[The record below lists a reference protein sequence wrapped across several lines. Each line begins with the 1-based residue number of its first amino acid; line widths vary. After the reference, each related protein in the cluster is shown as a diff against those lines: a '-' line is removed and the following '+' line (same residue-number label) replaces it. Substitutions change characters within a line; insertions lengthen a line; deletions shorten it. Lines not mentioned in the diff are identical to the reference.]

1 MKSLIF
7 MGYPPPPPPPD
18 AAPLA
23 SPPPPPAY
31 TAGGKLIDSKLSV
44 KESYSF
50 SYSC

>member
-7 MGYPPPPPPPD
+7 MGYPPPPP
-18 AAPLA
+18 
-23 SPPPPPAY
+23 AY
-31 TAGGKLIDSKLSV
+31 TAGDKLIDSKLSV

>member
-7 MGYPPPPPPPD
+7 MGY
-18 AAPLA
+18 
-23 SPPPPPAY
+23 PPAY

>member
-7 MGYPPPPPPPD
+7 MGYPPP
-18 AAPLA
+18 
-23 SPPPPPAY
+23 PPPPPAY

>member
-7 MGYPPPPPPPD
+7 MGYPPPPPPPT
-18 AAPLA
+18 PPRP
-23 SPPPPPAY
+23 PPPPPAHP
-31 TAGGKLIDSKLSV
+31 AGGKLIDSKLSV

>member
-7 MGYPPPPPPPD
+7 MGY
-18 AAPLA
+18 
-23 SPPPPPAY
+23 PPPAY

>member
-7 MGYPPPPPPPD
+7 MGYTPT
-18 AAPLA
+18 
-23 SPPPPPAY
+23 PPPAY

>member
-7 MGYPPPPPPPD
+7 MGYP
-18 AAPLA
+18 
-23 SPPPPPAY
+23 PPPPPAY

-50 SYSC
+50 FCFC

>member
-7 MGYPPPPPPPD
+7 MGYPPPPPPP
-18 AAPLA
+18 
-23 SPPPPPAY
+23 AY
-31 TAGGKLIDSKLSV
+31 TAGDKLIDSKLSI

>member
-1 MKSLIF
+1 MKSFFFL
-7 MGYPPPPPPPD
+7 GHPP
-18 AAPLA
+18 
-23 SPPPPPAY
+23 PPPPPAY

>member
-7 MGYPPPPPPPD
+7 MGY
-18 AAPLA
+18 
-23 SPPPPPAY
+23 PPPPAY

>member
-7 MGYPPPPPPPD
+7 MGYP
-18 AAPLA
+18 
-23 SPPPPPAY
+23 PPPPPAY

>member
-7 MGYPPPPPPPD
+7 MGYPP
-18 AAPLA
+18 
-23 SPPPPPAY
+23 PPPPPAY